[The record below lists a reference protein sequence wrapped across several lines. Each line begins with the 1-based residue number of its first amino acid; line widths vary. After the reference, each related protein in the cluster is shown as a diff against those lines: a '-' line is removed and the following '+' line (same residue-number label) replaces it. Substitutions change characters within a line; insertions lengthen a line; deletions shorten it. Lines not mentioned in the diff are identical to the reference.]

1 MTEPDATP
9 PSRRRRDDRS
19 GAGAGPG
26 AGAPH
31 EQHEHRPEPAH
42 AAGRPEAADETTTRA
57 AHTRARRTP
66 DGRRTTDGGRTDG
79 GRPRGRHSGGVDDRF
94 TATEEAL
101 GALAVDGA
109 GVSASVIDTSTGKA
123 LLAID
128 DRLVQPVG
136 TLGRVLLLIEVAA
149 QLQEGRLHG
158 DRLQRM
164 ARDTATGAG
173 LWQFLQE
180 PVMQVSDLATL
191 VGATA
196 DAWATNALLTT
207 VGIDAVRARAES
219 LGIDRTA
226 LIDRVRDRRGPD
238 DAPDV
243 SVAAARE
250 LAWLF
255 RGLALGEVVDD
266 AVSNRVLG
274 WCSLAADL
282 SLVAGAFGLDPL
294 AHRALDHGLQSVA
307 VTGAGAGV
315 RAEAGILRGPGS
327 SVSYA
332 VTVTFTDDS
341 LQRRLAVVEALRTMG
356 TDVLEVVHARARR

>member
-1 MTEPDATP
+1 MGEPDASHS
-9 PSRRRRDDRS
+9 SRRRR
-19 GAGAGPG
+19 
-26 AGAPH
+26 H
-31 EQHEHRPEPAH
+31 
-42 AAGRPEAADETTTRA
+42 GRPTGDGTTG
-57 AHTRARRTP
+57 
-66 DGRRTTDGGRTDG
+66 DGTTGDGGTGGGTTDGGTTDG
-79 GRPRGRHSGGVDDRF
+79 GTTGDGSVPGNSAGGGRAGGGRAGGGGRNRGKHRGGADERF
-94 TATEEAL
+94 TATTEAL
-101 GALAVDGA
+101 GTIAQDGA
-109 GVSASVIDTSTGKA
+109 GVSVSIIDTSTGRA

-128 DRLVQPVG
+128 DRLVQPVAS
-136 TLGRVLLLIEVAA
+136 LGRVLLLIEVAA
-149 QLQEGRLHG
+149 QLEDGRLHG

-180 PVMQVSDLATL
+180 PTMQVPDLATL

-219 LGIDRTA
+219 LGIERTA

-243 SVAAARE
+243 SVAAAGE
-250 LAWLF
+250 LSWLL

-274 WCSLAADL
+274 WLSLAADL
-282 SLVAGAFGLDPL
+282 SLVAGSFGLDPL
-294 AHRALDHGLQSVA
+294 AHRSLDHGLQSVA
-307 VTGAGAGV
+307 VTGSGPGV
-315 RAEAGILRGPGS
+315 RAEAGVLRGPAS
-327 SVSYA
+327 SVCYA
-332 VTVTFTDDS
+332 VTVRFEDDS

-356 TDVLEVVHARARR
+356 TEVLEVVHAPARR